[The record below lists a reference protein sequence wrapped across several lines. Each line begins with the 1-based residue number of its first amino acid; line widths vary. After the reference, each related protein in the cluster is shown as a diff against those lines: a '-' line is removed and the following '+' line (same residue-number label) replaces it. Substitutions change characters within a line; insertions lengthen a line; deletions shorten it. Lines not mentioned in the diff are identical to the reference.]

1 MEPGTPAANGAN
13 ALLSCYMFRM
23 TQLLEMAVEAARH
36 LSPEE
41 QDELARTIL
50 EIVHGT
56 SEEIYVLSEE
66 ENAAIDEG
74 LAHADQGE
82 FASDEEVRAIF
93 AKYAK

>member
-1 MEPGTPAANGAN
+1 
-13 ALLSCYMFRM
+13 M
-23 TQLLEMAVEAARH
+23 TQLLEMAVEAARQ

-56 SEEIYVLSEE
+56 SDEVYVLSEE

-74 LAHADQGE
+74 LAFADRGE
-82 FASDEEVRAIF
+82 FASEEAVRAIF
-93 AKYAK
+93 AKYVE

>member
-1 MEPGTPAANGAN
+1 
-13 ALLSCYMFRM
+13 M
-23 TQLLEMAVEAARH
+23 TQLLELAIDAARQ

-56 SEEIYVLSEE
+56 SDEIYVLSDE

-74 LAHADQGE
+74 LAYADRGE